1 MDVPHT
7 DFWQQFS
14 PPAPEPPEWV
24 GAYATPMPDGSRLAL
39 PLRDLGE
46 SAVAGLIAN
55 QASFPVVDGLTHWMA
70 ERAARFDINVAL
82 GLPTLGHVVAP
93 EVARALGHPNWVAAG
108 FSKKFWYEK
117 ALSAPVASVTT
128 PEAGRRMWLDP
139 RVLPRLRR
147 RRVLLV
153 DDVMCTGC
161 SIQAGLSLLRAAG
174 IPPVAVAVAMLQG
187 NRWQADWPAAMPIT
201 GAFATPLFR
210 RGETGWIPRPDTAP
224 HDLCEYHP

>member
-24 GAYATPMPDGSRLAL
+24 GAYARPMPDSSRLAL

-70 ERAARFDINVAL
+70 ERAARFDIDVVL

-93 EVARALGHPNWVAAG
+93 RGRPRQR
-108 FSKKFWYEK
+108 
-117 ALSAPVASVTT
+117 LSAAPRCSRSRTLPACIARPPPARSVLT
-128 PEAGRRMWLDP
+128 
-139 RVLPRLRR
+139 
-147 RRVLLV
+147 
-153 DDVMCTGC
+153 
-161 SIQAGLSLLRAAG
+161 
-174 IPPVAVAVAMLQG
+174 
-187 NRWQADWPAAMPIT
+187 
-201 GAFATPLFR
+201 
-210 RGETGWIPRPDTAP
+210 
-224 HDLCEYHP
+224 

>member
-93 EVARALGHPNWVAAG
+93 GVARALGHPNWVAAG

-187 NRWQADWPAAMPIT
+187 NRWQADWPAALPIT
-201 GAFATPLFR
+201 GAFATPLFW

>member
-93 EVARALGHPNWVAAG
+93 GVARALGHPNWVAAG

-161 SIQAGLSLLRAAG
+161 SI
-174 IPPVAVAVAMLQG
+174 
-187 NRWQADWPAAMPIT
+187 
-201 GAFATPLFR
+201 
-210 RGETGWIPRPDTAP
+210 
-224 HDLCEYHP
+224 